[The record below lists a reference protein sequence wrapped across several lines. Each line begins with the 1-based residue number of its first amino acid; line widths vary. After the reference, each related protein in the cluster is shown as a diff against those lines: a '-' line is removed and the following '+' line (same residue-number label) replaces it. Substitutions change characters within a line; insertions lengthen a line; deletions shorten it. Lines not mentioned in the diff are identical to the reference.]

1 MGMHK
6 SGTTLVARMLHRSG
20 IDMGDG
26 IDIRRSYDS
35 GEKFERESTKAI
47 NQAIL
52 GSEGMFSLDIAAPAV
67 PIEVSG
73 DRLAEIRRIVRER
86 DSTARDWGFKD
97 PRTCLTYPIWA
108 EELPEHRLI
117 VVFRS
122 HQAMWARF
130 RPLEWRRVSTRA
142 YRLVQRWC
150 EHYGRLLDYLER
162 GVTRAVV
169 IDYERLMIDDREF
182 RRLEKFVGRDLPDE
196 RLPKI
201 HRGRE
206 EAYPALR
213 VVRYLVRAREGLD
226 ADEIADRFR
235 AIIREQVRQSAQ
247 PMSRETLLNPL
258 SRRSRRPGNAGPISR
273 E

>member
-1 MGMHK
+1 MIYVVLGMHK

-26 IDIRRSYDS
+26 IDIGRSYDS
-35 GEKFERESTKAI
+35 GEKCERETTKAI

-67 PIEVSG
+67 PIEVG
-73 DRLAEIRRIVRER
+73 ADRLAEIRRIARAA
-86 DSTARDWGFKD
+86 DSSSRDWGFKD

-122 HQAMWARF
+122 HEAMWPRF
-130 RPLEWRRVSTRA
+130 RPLDWRRVPTRA

-150 EHYGRLLDYLER
+150 EHYGRLLDYMEQEEAK
-162 GVTRAVV
+162 AVV
-169 IDYERLMIDDREF
+169 IDYERLMIDDGEF
-182 RRLEKFVGRDLPDE
+182 QRLERFVGRDLSDE
-196 RLPKI
+196 RVPEI

-206 EAYPALR
+206 EAYPVLR

-235 AIIREQVRQSAQ
+235 AIICNQVRRSAQ
-247 PMSRETLLNPL
+247 LMSRERT
-258 SRRSRRPGNAGPISR
+258 
-273 E
+273 